1 MWYWW
6 CQLHTRARKCWWLFM
21 MINETD
27 CYLWSEGFWVV
38 VTSSHETLISC
49 LFHLQGL
56 ESGYQ
61 ASCNPGQ
68 EPTYRHWQPG
78 QLSLEFLTRLQSRP
92 SKYTSRLLYPVWQIL
107 KQEKEFWT
115 YLSLQ
120 TISHFLHMPKVSW
133 RKPHGYFTGCNLYSV
148 LSIVRGA
155 DYLVWVLPSV
165 RNPAYWLSRVRIIRC
180 VLSGVR
186 IIPCTIIRCPDYP
199 VFDYLVCRLSAQHLN
214 C

>member
-6 CQLHTRARKCWWLFM
+6 CQLHTRARKRWWLFM
-21 MINETD
+21 RINETD

-38 VTSSHETLISC
+38 VTSSHETFDFLSIPS
-49 LFHLQGL
+49 
-56 ESGYQ
+56 SG
-61 ASCNPGQ
+61 SREWVPSFLCPDPCNPGQ
-68 EPTYRHWQPG
+68 EPTYRHWQPS

-133 RKPHGYFTGCNLYSV
+133 RKPHGYFTRCNHYSV

-155 DYLVWVLPSV
+155 DYLLCLLP
-165 RNPAYWLSRVRIIRC
+165 
-180 VLSGVR
+180 GVR
-186 IIPCTIIRCPDYP
+186 IIRCPDYP
-199 VFDYLVCRLSAQHLN
+199 LFRLSGVQII
-214 C
+214 